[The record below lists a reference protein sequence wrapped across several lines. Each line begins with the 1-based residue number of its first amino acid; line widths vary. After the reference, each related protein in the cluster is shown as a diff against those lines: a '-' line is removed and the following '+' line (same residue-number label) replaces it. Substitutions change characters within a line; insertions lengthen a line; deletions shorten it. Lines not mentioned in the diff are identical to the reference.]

1 MYLKS
6 NLKILWQMS
15 YFKYKIFDK
24 EYIYVHWI
32 ELNSLFDLYLMNN
45 ANLTYSAELISWTF
59 NNY

>member
-6 NLKILWQMS
+6 NLKNLWQMS

-45 ANLTYSAELISWTF
+45 SNLTRSAE
-59 NNY
+59 